1 MSVIHCDLLTGLA
14 SDDAAAVLAL
24 GERLRLSANEVL
36 FDIGDSADKLYL
48 LRSGRIALTLP
59 MQIGGRRQDAFTEER
74 VPGQTLGW
82 SALIPPWR
90 FTLKASASVDSELV
104 ALSRTALLEHFVA
117 HPHVGHVVGMNL
129 AALIGQRLQVVQTMW
144 LREMQQLVNVHV

>member
-74 VPGQTLGW
+74 VPGQ
-82 SALIPPWR
+82 
-90 FTLKASASVDSELV
+90 
-104 ALSRTALLEHFVA
+104 ALSLTALLEHFVA